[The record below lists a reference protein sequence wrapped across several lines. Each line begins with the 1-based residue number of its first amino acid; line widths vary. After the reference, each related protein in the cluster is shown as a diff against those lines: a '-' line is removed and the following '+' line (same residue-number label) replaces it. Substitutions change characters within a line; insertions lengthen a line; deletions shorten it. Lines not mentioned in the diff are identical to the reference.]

1 MGGGSE
7 WECGRLGS
15 PRLRSGGSRQVLA
28 VELWA
33 GAWAEE

>member
-1 MGGGSE
+1 MRGGSE

-15 PRLRSGGSRQVLA
+15 PRLRSGGGRQVLA